1 MTKNKPNELHLYRQ
15 LSWDYKIPAEDIVL
29 LINGQLDRVGH
40 YTRKDIFK
48 KALES
53 YSWFTVLRLFS
64 PEQVLELLTDD
75 LIQSLRMPSLRKHYA
90 FIKKR
95 LQENLSSAG

>member
-1 MTKNKPNELHLYRQ
+1 MNKNKPNELHLYRQ
-15 LSWDYKIPAEDIVL
+15 LSWDYMIPAEDIAL
-29 LINGQLDRVGH
+29 LVSGQIDHVGH
-40 YTRKDIFK
+40 YTIKDIFK

-64 PEQVLELLTDD
+64 PEQVMELLTDD
-75 LIQSLRMPSLRKHYA
+75 LIQSLRMPSMRKHYA